1 MGPIPA
7 ASSAIRAG
15 AAAFSPTGSATP
27 TPNASFQPSS
37 STPNTAAHASSA
49 GPDIAVS
56 GSASPLT
63 LKAKLSAA
71 SLTLAARPFVP
82 SALKSTPTASPTPA
96 AAPPCE
102 AKPSGTVE
110 AAVPGSSSNG
120 VTSSSHSTRLGQANS
135 AQAPHVKGLPTA
147 GPEAVAATPG
157 SAAAISAANPATAPA
172 MGQATGGASGGAAA
186 GAGAKNGSAGAG
198 GGGGGGSSSPTAP
211 SDTPAAV
218 RASNSLNSGANS
230 SVTQGGC
237 QVANSQAAGRGEVVL
252 GAEARAKP
260 GRARGLEQGL
270 RQETQAS
277 TARQQDL
284 TAVQQLGSVPATLDQ
299 GLGPGAAADN
309 ERVAG
314 AAGAAWSPAVGS
326 SLAPGATPFT
336 RGGGGSSSSSPVPW
350 APQGLHGTAPP
361 APSHGMAWAEVAMGG
376 PLGQAGMGLGP
387 HGGLRTGGHGAR
399 GWPGGQGG
407 LPGAGGGLPG
417 GVGLPGS
424 RREVA
429 VRAPGRASLAKQFMG
444 TSLRQQLAADT
455 YAVHAQWPTTPGGPE
470 GLGLLPVRVGV
481 YHSLYPLEE
490 VEGVTPGGPWPR
502 GSSQALGVSTQ
513 VYKAISS
520 VDGQAYALRRI
531 HPKQVAPSGELL
543 AAARQAVEVW
553 GCVANHPNL
562 VGLRA
567 VFVSSEIEHV
577 PALFLAHDF
586 HPGKAARAILT
597 QLLCLPLLCP
607 CPSLPAGCTTLAA
620 AHLTPSTTQ
629 AGMMAL
635 SPPPEATLWS
645 YAVQLAA
652 LLRAVHAGGLALKAS
667 CLHPTKMLLLP
678 LAQVL
683 LSSLGR
689 LRVSCCGVV
698 DTLSSSLGVER
709 EELHRLQRIDLGAL
723 GQLLLTLGCC
733 GLAPPGHPPSLELLA
748 SAAVPSSSAS
758 GPGSA
763 LPGLS
768 LRFTPEFSK
777 LVGALLAAPRGGPLG
792 TARQLVA
799 ALAERS
805 LVEVEMLQLAQ
816 DALVSD
822 LALECENGRLLRL
835 LVKLG
840 FINERPEGDVDASW
854 AETADRYLLK
864 LFRDFVFHQRAPEG
878 HPAAGGPLLDWGHV
892 LEALNK
898 LDAGVGEKILLLAR
912 DESAMLVASYADIKR
927 CVSAAYDDLR
937 SKASAAVARNKL
949 H

>member
-1 MGPIPA
+1 
-7 ASSAIRAG
+7 
-15 AAAFSPTGSATP
+15 
-27 TPNASFQPSS
+27 
-37 STPNTAAHASSA
+37 
-49 GPDIAVS
+49 
-56 GSASPLT
+56 
-63 LKAKLSAA
+63 
-71 SLTLAARPFVP
+71 
-82 SALKSTPTASPTPA
+82 
-96 AAPPCE
+96 
-102 AKPSGTVE
+102 
-110 AAVPGSSSNG
+110 
-120 VTSSSHSTRLGQANS
+120 
-135 AQAPHVKGLPTA
+135 
-147 GPEAVAATPG
+147 
-157 SAAAISAANPATAPA
+157 
-172 MGQATGGASGGAAA
+172 
-186 GAGAKNGSAGAG
+186 
-198 GGGGGGSSSPTAP
+198 
-211 SDTPAAV
+211 
-218 RASNSLNSGANS
+218 
-230 SVTQGGC
+230 
-237 QVANSQAAGRGEVVL
+237 
-252 GAEARAKP
+252 
-260 GRARGLEQGL
+260 
-270 RQETQAS
+270 
-277 TARQQDL
+277 
-284 TAVQQLGSVPATLDQ
+284 
-299 GLGPGAAADN
+299 
-309 ERVAG
+309 
-314 AAGAAWSPAVGS
+314 
-326 SLAPGATPFT
+326 
-336 RGGGGSSSSSPVPW
+336 
-350 APQGLHGTAPP
+350 
-361 APSHGMAWAEVAMGG
+361 
-376 PLGQAGMGLGP
+376 
-387 HGGLRTGGHGAR
+387 
-399 GWPGGQGG
+399 
-407 LPGAGGGLPG
+407 
-417 GVGLPGS
+417 
-424 RREVA
+424 
-429 VRAPGRASLAKQFMG
+429 MG

-586 HPGKAARAILT
+586 HPG
-597 QLLCLPLLCP
+597 
-607 CPSLPAGCTTLAA
+607 CTTLAA

-667 CLHPTKMLLLP
+667 CLHPTK
-678 LAQVL
+678 VL

-758 GPGSA
+758 GPGST
-763 LPGLS
+763 LPSLS